1 MCALLTEG
9 VEYHARMS
17 SDGTGSGG
25 RSKGGPRKGRSKSSE
40 RWLSRQRKDPYA
52 KKAVESGKTS
62 RAHFKLEQ
70 LDARFKLLKRG
81 MRVLELG
88 AAPGGWTCYLEE
100 QIGREGLLIAVDDRP
115 VTTAAETVLVSGLYG
130 DADIDKKIDEAL
142 EGRPL
147 DLVLSDMAPNISGIR
162 AADQARTMELVEL
175 AEAAADRW
183 LKPGGAFVVKIF
195 QGEGVEDWIRKIR
208 RKYGAFKQVKPDAS
222 RPDSREMYA
231 VAQKYRPHTA
241 ERKS

>member
-1 MCALLTEG
+1 MGAM
-9 VEYHARMS
+9 A
-17 SDGTGSGG
+17 GSGRKTG
-25 RSKGGPRKGRSKSSE
+25 AKGSRKSRSKSSE
-40 RWLSRQRKDPYA
+40 RWLSRQRKDPFA
-52 KKAVESGKTS
+52 KKAVETGKTS

-70 LDARFKLLKRG
+70 LNQRFRLLKPG

-100 QIGREGLLIAVDDRP
+100 EIAPGGFLVAVDYRP
-115 VTTAAETVLVSGLYG
+115 VTVAAETVLVEGLFG
-130 DADIDKKIDEAL
+130 EPEVDNKIDELL

-162 AADQARTMELVEL
+162 TADQARSMELVAL

-183 LKPGGAFVVKIF
+183 LKPGGALVVKIF
-195 QGEGVEDWIRKIR
+195 QGEGVEDWIRHIR
-208 RKYGAFKQVKPDAS
+208 GKYGAFKQVKPEAS

-231 VAQKYRPHTA
+231 VAQKYRPQ
-241 ERKS
+241 S